1 MPSRPLALLAPAW
14 LSLCFGLSVRSAS
27 RLSALPLLPSIS
39 PTPRCPPTRML
50 RDSYDVIVIGGGP
63 VGITA
68 ALRAAKLGHSAI
80 VIDATPPSQFQFT
93 GPTGLYSKAL
103 RDAALR
109 IDVGVLRKMGIGDA
123 ACWAQISELVDSIRM
138 KAGDTNA
145 EGLSVSRIPHLRGRG
160 SLLPSDGD
168 ELKVKVAFNEQR
180 SDTVGGGNV
189 ILATG
194 SKAVRLDHLGEAYTT
209 LITHRP
215 FPAELRVF
223 DSDSIKLLSFLPR
236 SVTIVGGGIIAVEFA
251 RIFAALGAKVTM
263 CVRASDLPSSLARVG
278 IDRELASALQR
289 DLQAWDRLP
298 SLPSAPLPPI
308 FVSLCWITLSDLR
321 KSHLT
326 VRVCLLCCKHSHL
339 SQAASSL

>member
-1 MPSRPLALLAPAW
+1 
-14 LSLCFGLSVRSAS
+14 
-27 RLSALPLLPSIS
+27 
-39 PTPRCPPTRML
+39 ML

-278 IDRELASALQR
+278 IDRELACTPLEVRFSLMIPSVAGIRILFDTEVASVHLPTPEECRKKAGATQRLPVRIDLQR
-289 DLQAWDRLP
+289 TGTDEPQGRR
-298 SLPSAPLPPI
+298 PLMTDI
-308 FVSLCWITLSDLR
+308 LFTATGR
-321 KSHLT
+321 
-326 VRVCLLCCKHSHL
+326 RVD
-339 SQAASSL
+339 QMP